1 MIVLKD
7 ICKQFNQRV
16 VLDRF
21 SLEVDEGE
29 FVVIAGPSGS
39 GKSTLLNILGLI
51 DSPDQGTYHL
61 FDMDAVKPNTNK
73 ANRLLRM
80 NIGYLFQNYGLVSD
94 LSVKQNMLIAIRFA
108 KSKDVDTDIMNA
120 LSQVGLQE
128 DDKKK
133 VYQLSGGEQ
142 QRLAIA
148 RLLVKPCQLVL
159 ADEPTGNLD
168 DENKQVV
175 IRLLRQMQKKGKTIV
190 VVSHDHEMI
199 EQADRVVYLK

>member
-16 VLDRF
+16 VLNRF

-51 DSPDQGTYHL
+51 DSPDQGMYHL
-61 FDMDAVKPNTNK
+61 FDMDAVKPNTKK